1 LLSNRSERVGTPRAT
16 LSVLLAQPP
25 SVSASIRVHLRL
37 KMNYQSHVLFNGR
50 LLDAGEAR
58 ISPLSDGFMFG
69 LGVFETIKVLNGR
82 PVFFSDHFERLRR
95 SVGELGLAFTA
106 SADELRARCEQC
118 VSANGLGEGSLK
130 IVVFQDTDGPGELI
144 VTREKTYLAEQY
156 ERGFALKAFPGGQR
170 EGKLFSLKTVNYLG
184 NLQAKQAAV
193 AAGCEEALF
202 IDSAG
207 LILEGATSNVFVV
220 KGGEVLTP
228 PLDGRILPGIARNR
242 VLQLL
247 KNGRECTVA
256 AKLLAG
262 VDEVFVTNALLGVMP
277 VAAVDQQRYDLNH
290 NPVTKAL
297 MEAYRRLQLQSV
309 E

>member
-1 LLSNRSERVGTPRAT
+1 MNSTP
-16 LSVLLAQPP
+16 
-25 SVSASIRVHLRL
+25 
-37 KMNYQSHVLFNGR
+37 HVILNGR
-50 LLDAGEAR
+50 LLDAGGAR

-69 LGVFETIKVLNGR
+69 LGLFETIKVLNGR

-95 SVGELGLAFTA
+95 SAGELCLPFTA
-106 SADELRARCEQC
+106 SVGELRARCGQC
-118 VSANGLGEGSLK
+118 LSANGLGEGSLK
-130 IVVFQDTDGPGELI
+130 IVVFQDTDGSGELI
-144 VTREKTYLAEQY
+144 VTREKSYLPEHY
-156 ERGFALKAFPGGQR
+156 ERGFALKTFPGGQR
-170 EGKLFSLKTVNYLG
+170 EGKLFGLKTTNYLG
-184 NLQAKQAAV
+184 NLQAKQAAK
-193 AAGCEEALF
+193 AAGCDEALF

-207 LILEGATSNVFVV
+207 IILEGSTSNVFVV

-247 KNGRECTVA
+247 KNGRECAVPPQ
-256 AKLLAG
+256 LLSGA
-262 VDEVFVTNALLGVMP
+262 DEVFVTNALLGVMP
-277 VAAVDQQRYDLNH
+277 VTAIDQQRYDLNH

>member
-1 LLSNRSERVGTPRAT
+1 MKDPTTNSPRQRYV
-16 LSVLLAQPP
+16 VL
-25 SVSASIRVHLRL
+25 
-37 KMNYQSHVLFNGR
+37 NGR

-58 ISPLSDGFMFG
+58 ISPLGDGFMFG
-69 LGVFETIKVLNGR
+69 LGVFETIKILNGR
-82 PVFFSDHFERLRR
+82 PVFFPDHFERLCR
-95 SVGELGLAFTA
+95 SAGELGLTFMVT
-106 SADELRARCEQC
+106 SGELRARCEQC

-144 VTREKTYLAEQY
+144 VARAKTYLAEQY
-156 ERGFALKAFPGGQR
+156 ERGFVLKTFPGGQR

-193 AAGCEEALF
+193 AAGCDEALF

-207 LILEGATSNVFVV
+207 QILEGATSNVFVV

-228 PLDGRILPGIARNR
+228 PLDGRILPGVARSH

-247 KNGRECTVA
+247 KNGRECAVA
-256 AKLLAG
+256 AQLLSGA
-262 VDEVFVTNALLGVMP
+262 DEVFVTNALLGVMP

-297 MEAYRRLQLQSV
+297 MEAYLRLQLQSV